1 VTLET
6 LCHIREIHSNHQKFL
21 SKDDMTPSCWWTV
34 RELYVNTAVKKGCL
48 KEPFLYLLAI
58 DWIINDKRTAKW
70 DPVEHGGAALS
81 FRVCR

>member
-1 VTLET
+1 
-6 LCHIREIHSNHQKFL
+6 
-21 SKDDMTPSCWWTV
+21 MTPPYWWTV
-34 RELYVNTAVKKGCL
+34 RELNVNTAAKKGCL
-48 KEPFLYLLAI
+48 TAPFLYLLAI